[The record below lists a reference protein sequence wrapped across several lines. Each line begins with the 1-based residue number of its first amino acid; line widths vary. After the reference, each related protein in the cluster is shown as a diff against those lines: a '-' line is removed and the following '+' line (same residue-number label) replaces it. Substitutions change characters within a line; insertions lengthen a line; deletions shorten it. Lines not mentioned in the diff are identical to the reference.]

1 MVGRSRG
8 RSPRRV
14 ATVADAGARLRGLAF
29 VLLAGAAA
37 AAGAVEIRSPDGELY
52 AFPTLLDE
60 HGRPLATSTH
70 AQWFDAGRLHVRITH
85 RFPDGKVAVETA
97 RFAKGGELVQEAWS
111 WEEKQGR
118 RLLRAYAVDL
128 VRGRARAVKVEDGE
142 ERTWDEDVKVER
154 GKTFVGLGVPY
165 AVKNLRDRLVKGEE
179 VSLATVAFL
188 TKPVS
193 MPIDVKHRGREETS
207 LAGRKVEA
215 DRFHVEPDLK
225 GLEDLVEA
233 VKGPL
238 GAEVWLHHGTPPM
251 LLRIRYRMIEANDPL
266 VTIETLGAPRT
277 PSRERKGGAE

>member
-1 MVGRSRG
+1 
-8 RSPRRV
+8 V
-14 ATVADAGARLRGLAF
+14 APVTDAGARVRGLAI
-29 VLLAGAAA
+29 VLLAGAAG

-60 HGRPLATSTH
+60 DGRPVATSTH

-111 WEEKQGR
+111 WEETQGR
-118 RLLRAYAVDL
+118 RVLRSYAVDL
-128 VRGRARAVKVEDGE
+128 VRGRARAVKVERGE
-142 ERTWDEDVKVER
+142 EKTWDEDVKAER
-154 GKTFVGLGVPY
+154 GTTFVGLGVPY
-165 AVKNLRDRLVKGEE
+165 AVKNLRDRLVAGEE
-179 VSLATVAFL
+179 VSLRTIAFL

-193 MPIDVKHRGREETS
+193 LPIDVKHRGREETS
-207 LAGRKVEA
+207 LAGRKVET

-238 GAEVWLHHGTPPM
+238 GAEIWLHHGTPPM
-251 LLRIRYRMIEANDPL
+251 LLRVRYRMIEANDPL
-266 VTIETLGAPRT
+266 VTIETLGSPRAPA
-277 PSRERKGGAE
+277 RKR